1 VGLGCQAELS
11 RRRAEGLDIATG
23 DLAIECEVLT
33 AAALQVESQF
43 HVSPGQFLLEQP
55 AQLHLQRIAVRRH
68 AEVHIEKAV
77 VHRLQR
83 QSEAQGT
90 LARHTDLRIRHLPFY
105 LRKPGHGTNRHDFRS
120 AGILPA
126 VPRASRPRRF
136 VLPYRINRRVSRL
149 VPQPFFR
156 PFGARLR
163 FTIYPRLAPWAL
175 FLRRFAAFC
184 VPATARV
191 QGCETWLVSPPQVC
205 LTEPHSPWAAPP
217 RRTEDH
223 TTAGRSQVSA

>member
-90 LARHTDLRIRHLPFY
+90 LARHTDWWFSVSRVSHLTLH
-105 LRKPGHGTNRHDFRS
+105 LRKPGHGTNRHLAFCS

-126 VPRASRPRRF
+126 VPRASRPRTWY
-136 VLPYRINRRVSRL
+136 YRI
-149 VPQPFFR
+149 
-156 PFGARLR
+156 A
-163 FTIYPRLAPWAL
+163 LAL
-175 FLRRFAAFC
+175 
-184 VPATARV
+184 
-191 QGCETWLVSPPQVC
+191 GCSP
-205 LTEPHSPWAAPP
+205 
-217 RRTEDH
+217 
-223 TTAGRSQVSA
+223 SAN